1 MKFNI
6 SGFSQ
11 EKLIE
16 YGLDAN
22 DALILRWLI
31 DFAATGKMR
40 KLIDGKNI
48 YYQVF
53 YEAIIE
59 EFPLM
64 GIKTTKSI
72 AARFEKYVTAG
83 LLLKKR
89 GGNHSG
95 GSLTLYAL
103 TENITAM
110 MYENRDSQSNFSEK
124 KLTSIRQNE
133 ENNNV
138 VEPKNNEEVVECK
151 PGDNDENVDFL
162 EENTQKLQENNLKN
176 NVSEK
181 NDTTPN
187 NENAEKKLTSL
198 RQNEDFSEKK
208 STSSREEVNFQPKGS
223 QLPFALNNPSL
234 NSSINSSSKETE
246 KEELTKVLG
255 YYIDIRTFSDDF
267 VPKLLKKLNE
277 LDLPLAEYQEYV
289 DFAYEYC
296 SKKVSDK
303 SKLMA
308 YIYSSFADNFLINQ
322 FFEKKNKD
330 KAFLENINI
339 KCPVCGTV
347 HSKYSQCPECD
358 LKNPKSETEKKVRS
372 AIYYLSPEN
381 KIKLREELNIL
392 TENFDL
398 RKSNQQK
405 EQREYIYKK
414 YINIKH
420 EDFLKIFG

>member
-1 MKFNI
+1 M
-6 SGFSQ
+6 
-11 EKLIE
+11 
-16 YGLDAN
+16 
-22 DALILRWLI
+22 
-31 DFAATGKMR
+31 
-40 KLIDGKNI
+40 
-48 YYQVF
+48 
-53 YEAIIE
+53 
-59 EFPLM
+59 
-64 GIKTTKSI
+64 
-72 AARFEKYVTAG
+72 
-83 LLLKKR
+83 
-89 GGNHSG
+89 
-95 GSLTLYAL
+95 
-103 TENITAM
+103 
-110 MYENRDSQSNFSEK
+110 
-124 KLTSIRQNE
+124 
-133 ENNNV
+133 
-138 VEPKNNEEVVECK
+138 
-151 PGDNDENVDFL
+151 
-162 EENTQKLQENNLKN
+162 
-176 NVSEK
+176 
-181 NDTTPN
+181 
-187 NENAEKKLTSL
+187 
-198 RQNEDFSEKK
+198 
-208 STSSREEVNFQPKGS
+208 
-223 QLPFALNNPSL
+223 
-234 NSSINSSSKETE
+234 
-246 KEELTKVLG
+246 TKVLG

-381 KIKLREELNIL
+381 KIKLREELNVL